1 MKYLMLSVLL
11 SVLSFCLVMRAA
23 GCVIAVFFLVVLSFS
38 ILSACGALFP
48 SARIQQATI
57 VSFMALATTVLAYI
71 SCRSIDVEICFPKE
85 FITSIEGHVV
95 YDSSFTKNGNHIMKI
110 RMNSCT
116 TSTGDVG
123 TATGIV
129 SVVGEESQIISA
141 GVSIRLYGRF
151 SDDLFIYDDIQ
162 VLKRSTINDI
172 RERLIYRLQ
181 KHVLGEASDDP
192 SLLSILLLLGR
203 ADGGA
208 MNIQEKA
215 RQCGCAHVLALSGMH
230 LGILAGICMTV
241 FGKGKVARV
250 MACLVVAAFVFTA
263 GPRASLIRAALSF
276 FLFFIPFKERTVAV
290 FLLHIILFPMTMVE
304 QGCCYGYL
312 AIFAITAL
320 SPYLNAV
327 LFQYIGRASS
337 LVSASLSVLVF
348 SAPVYMLNNGFW
360 CPAVIIA
367 SPIAGLLA
375 GFSMFMGLMM
385 IFLGRADLI
394 LRINTF
400 VFNLMNRMFDILM
413 NLPKAGWL
421 GYGILI
427 LLLGVLFV
435 LNRMQHRR
443 WRKLIVRSKLCI
455 LKEK

>member
-11 SVLSFCLVMRAA
+11 SVLSFCLVTRAA
-23 GCVIAVFFLVVLSFS
+23 GCLIAVFFLVVISFS

-48 SARIQQATI
+48 SARIQQTTI
-57 VSFMALATTVLAYI
+57 VSFMALTATVLAYI
-71 SCRSIDVEICFPKE
+71 SCRNLDVEICFPTE
-85 FITSIEGHVV
+85 CITSIEGSVV

-110 RMNSCT
+110 RMTGCT
-116 TSTGDVG
+116 TSTGDEG
-123 TATGIV
+123 SASGIV
-129 SVVGEESQIISA
+129 SAVGEESQIISA

-151 SDDLFIYDDIQ
+151 SDGLFIYDDIQ
-162 VLKRSTINDI
+162 VLKRSTLNDI
-172 RERLIYRLQ
+172 RERLISRLQ
-181 KHVLGEASDDP
+181 KRVLGEDADDP

-203 ADGGA
+203 ADGGVIG
-208 MNIQEKA
+208 IQERA

-230 LGILAGICMTV
+230 LGILAGVCMTV
-241 FGKGKVARV
+241 FGKGKTARV
-250 MACLVVAAFVFTA
+250 MSLLAVSAFIFVA

-276 FLFFIPFKERTVAV
+276 FLFFVPFKERSVAV

-348 SAPVYMLNNGFW
+348 SVPVYMMNNGFW

-375 GFSMFMGLMM
+375 GLSMFMGLMM
-385 IFLGRADLI
+385 IFLGRASLI

-413 NLPKAGWL
+413 NLPRAGWL

-427 LLLGVLFV
+427 LLLGVLFAI
-435 LNRMQHRR
+435 NRMQHWR
-443 WRKLIVRSKLCI
+443 WRKLCYQHFN
-455 LKEK
+455 

>member
-1 MKYLMLSVLL
+1 MLSVLL
-11 SVLSFCLVMRAA
+11 SVLSFCLVTRAA
-23 GCVIAVFFLVVLSFS
+23 GCLIAVFFLVVISFS

-57 VSFMALATTVLAYI
+57 VSFMALTATVLAYI
-71 SCRSIDVEICFPKE
+71 SCRNLDVEICFPTE
-85 FITSIEGHVV
+85 CITSIEGSVV
-95 YDSSFTKNGNHIMKI
+95 YDSSFTKNGNHLMKI
-110 RMNSCT
+110 RMTGCT
-116 TSTGDVG
+116 TSTGDDG
-123 TATGIV
+123 SASGIV
-129 SVVGEESQIISA
+129 STVGEESQIISA

-151 SDDLFIYDDIQ
+151 SDGLFIYDDIQ
-162 VLKRSTINDI
+162 VLKRNIMNDI
-172 RERLIYRLQ
+172 RERLISRLQ
-181 KHVLGEASDDP
+181 KRVLEEETDDP

-203 ADGGA
+203 ADGGS
-208 MNIQEKA
+208 MSIQEKA

-230 LGILAGICMTV
+230 LGILAGLCMTV

-250 MACLVVAAFVFTA
+250 MAFLAVATFVFVA

-276 FLFFIPFKERTVAV
+276 FLFFIPFKERSVAV

-348 SAPVYMLNNGFW
+348 SVPVYMMNNGFW

-375 GFSMFMGLMM
+375 GLSMFMGLMM
-385 IFLGRADLI
+385 IILGRTSLI

-413 NLPKAGWL
+413 NLPRAGWL
-421 GYGILI
+421 GYGILV
-427 LLLGVLFV
+427 LLLGILFAI
-435 LNRMQHRR
+435 NRMQHRR
-443 WRKLIVRSKLCI
+443 WRKLTVRSKLCI
-455 LKEK
+455 LKEE